1 MKIFIICRLP
11 QPTIPSKYLRPFRT
25 NSTMCANY
33 AEALD
38 CTSDGACAWC
48 RGGNISG
55 IHCLPRS
62 SKSCDG
68 FLETNLDAV
77 RPSCERK
84 IDCRHCQQVSQTEFG
99 GKSECEWR
107 GTEAKC
113 GVISPGSE
121 AASEECETP
130 CHQQKSCSSCLASSP
145 SCVWNGIQM
154 SFE

>member
-1 MKIFIICRLP
+1 MKTITISHFL

-33 AEALD
+33 VEALD
-38 CTSDGACAWC
+38 CVADGACAWC

-55 IHCLPRS
+55 VHCMPRT

-68 FLETNLDAV
+68 FLEINLDAA

-84 IDCRHCQQVSQTEFG
+84 IDCRQCRRVPQTEFG

-107 GTEAKC
+107 KTEAKC

-121 AASEECETP
+121 RGEECETP
-130 CHQQKSCSSCLASSP
+130 CHRQESCTACLASSP
-145 SCVWNGIQM
+145 SCVWNGIQLN
-154 SFE
+154 FE